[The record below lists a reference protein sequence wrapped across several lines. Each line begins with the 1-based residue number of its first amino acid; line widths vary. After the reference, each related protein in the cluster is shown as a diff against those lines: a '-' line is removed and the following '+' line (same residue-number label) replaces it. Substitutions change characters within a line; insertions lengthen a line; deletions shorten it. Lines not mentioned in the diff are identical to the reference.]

1 MKKEPNVNKKM
12 GQLNKLADAVDKA
25 PNEGMKKIWTD
36 KWSALV
42 KQYAKEMNYEYES
55 ERSTA
60 IPR

>member
-1 MKKEPNVNKKM
+1 M

-36 KWSALV
+36 KWFALV

-55 ERSTA
+55 ERSTT